1 MSTERSLSRRGF
13 LRASASAAGVAGA
26 SGIGAA
32 AEEGGESGGGTTHTV
47 EMTDQLVFDPDELTI
62 APGDT
67 VKWVNVGSI
76 GHSVTAYEESI
87 PEGGEYFASGGFDSE
102 QAARDDWNGA
112 QEGNV
117 PGGESYTHTFQTEGT
132 YKYFCIPHEGAQMK
146 GTIKVASGG
155 SSEGGGGG
163 PPAIPDSA
171 KTMGIATTVA
181 MLTTLG
187 LAFTLLKYGGSPPE
201 E

>member
-1 MSTERSLSRRGF
+1 
-13 LRASASAAGVAGA
+13 V
-26 SGIGAA
+26 GAA
-32 AEEGGESGGGTTHTV
+32 AEEEEEEESGGGTTHTV
-47 EMTDQLVFDPDELTI
+47 EMTDGLVFDPEELTI

-67 VKWVNVGSI
+67 VEWVNVGST

-87 PEGGEYFASGGFDSE
+87 PEGAEYWASGGFDSE
-102 QAARDDWNGA
+102 QAAREDWNGA

-117 PGGESYTHTFQTEGT
+117 PGGESYTHTFGTEGT
-132 YKYFCIPHEGAQMK
+132 YEYFCIPHEGAQML
-146 GTIKVASGG
+146 GAIEVTSDAGG
-155 SSEGGGGG
+155 EGGGGGG

-181 MLTTLG
+181 MLATLG